1 MGTSVAGLNHTMLCT
16 VGTGDSLLAAPAV
29 QWVSPGGR
37 VVRHQSLSDHDDDCA
52 ARAEYVSDVHTSG
65 NETTLSLHFP
75 CLRSSQSGVY
85 TCRAMSTLPLLGLI
99 QQTTAV
105 ETLLVK
111 CMCLTLL
118 HCKCVLLY
126 C

>member
-16 VGTGDSLLAAPAV
+16 VVTSDSLLAAPAV
-29 QWVSPGGR
+29 QWVSPKGR
-37 VVRHQSLSDHDDDCA
+37 VVHHKSLSDHGDDCA

-85 TCRAMSTLPLLGLI
+85 TCRAMSTLPLLGLT

-111 CMCLTLL
+111 CMYFILL
-118 HCKCVLLY
+118 HCKCVLLH